1 MGDGGGPARYTLLVP
16 GIDWAY
22 LGSIGGE
29 GIEDFVATCLR
40 QRFPDARQTRPASG
54 DQGIDVVRETPDGI
68 VVWQVKRFTAPL
80 TPQQKQNVQRSW
92 NRFWITKVEPGVPI
106 AAYHLATPWT
116 PTERLHDWFRNEL
129 CAKATFPIAWEGQA
143 FFNGL
148 AAEYPATAD
157 RFFKGPDMLENM
169 VNAKAMLAASPVES
183 ADELSMIDA
192 VAARDAALRD
202 IRDQI
207 SDNYYL
213 DTSTRSGV
221 SDIPLPVPG
230 DPGVA
235 YRYTSLGSNRWYV
248 ETVVP
253 KNVQSTEID
262 PISIQVQFVVEP
274 SSEEQRKLEDW
285 RIWGIPFRDVE
296 AVVESQGGPLQVRTP
311 RSGRVSFR
319 RAGQTAD
326 YPDLA
331 LTTTSPSGEDKG
343 QIVLTA
349 TDVSKGFVGGGTRVR
364 GISRAGVVEVDLR
377 VGSELSH
384 DHAEIRLLETAGLLP
399 DSVLHEVDILVDIA
413 EDDTF
418 QIAVA
423 GGPDILTGTALRP
436 PPLAAFIRTVAA
448 DLAGLQPHTSD
459 ELVMPDVRGI
469 TESQLGRLHQLAQIY
484 AGQALQM
491 TWDSL
496 VFTVNDPSGLHEV
509 PLDGTGALVVTEQ
522 PVFVVGPRQ
531 FQITQRLA
539 TQYLTPTIP
548 TGVDRTQWNP
558 GDEVELVPG
567 EDNRL
572 IIAAVVDDL
581 PPTQP

>member
-1 MGDGGGPARYTLLVP
+1 
-16 GIDWAY
+16 
-22 LGSIGGE
+22 
-29 GIEDFVATCLR
+29 
-40 QRFPDARQTRPASG
+40 
-54 DQGIDVVRETPDGI
+54 
-68 VVWQVKRFTAPL
+68 
-80 TPQQKQNVQRSW
+80 
-92 NRFWITKVEPGVPI
+92 
-106 AAYHLATPWT
+106 
-116 PTERLHDWFRNEL
+116 
-129 CAKATFPIAWEGQA
+129 
-143 FFNGL
+143 
-148 AAEYPATAD
+148 
-157 RFFKGPDMLENM
+157 
-169 VNAKAMLAASPVES
+169 
-183 ADELSMIDA
+183 
-192 VAARDAALRD
+192 
-202 IRDQI
+202 
-207 SDNYYL
+207 
-213 DTSTRSGV
+213 
-221 SDIPLPVPG
+221 
-230 DPGVA
+230 
-235 YRYTSLGSNRWYV
+235 
-248 ETVVP
+248 
-253 KNVQSTEID
+253 
-262 PISIQVQFVVEP
+262 
-274 SSEEQRKLEDW
+274 
-285 RIWGIPFRDVE
+285 
-296 AVVESQGGPLQVRTP
+296 
-311 RSGRVSFR
+311 
-319 RAGQTAD
+319 
-326 YPDLA
+326 

-459 ELVMPDVRGI
+459 ELVMPDVGGI

-572 IIAAVVDDL
+572 VIAAVVDDL